1 MYWSRSRQRDHYFY
15 YGRTRSQSPER
26 FSKSSRHYYS
36 YQHGGQS
43 PSSDLS
49 LNASHSV
56 IDDEHEECSQYRDEN
71 EKGEQQGD
79 GNHEDVGNLLTQT
92 QQTAMSVPPTMSTD
106 SAEWDLLSQINSE
119 NLIPDNV
126 GPAISSQLA
135 EVTKR
140 YWVEKSRKALVVAKI
155 AERLKILSNCS
166 FAKVLKLNGEIANK
180 QKILP
185 YHD

>member
-1 MYWSRSRQRDHYFY
+1 
-15 YGRTRSQSPER
+15 
-26 FSKSSRHYYS
+26 
-36 YQHGGQS
+36 
-43 PSSDLS
+43 
-49 LNASHSV
+49 
-56 IDDEHEECSQYRDEN
+56 
-71 EKGEQQGD
+71 
-79 GNHEDVGNLLTQT
+79 
-92 QQTAMSVPPTMSTD
+92 MSTD
-106 SAEWDLLSQINSE
+106 STEWDLLSQINSE

-140 YWVEKSRKALVVAKI
+140 YWVEKSRKVLVVAKI

-166 FAKVLKLNGEIANK
+166 FAKVLKLNGEIANE

>member
-1 MYWSRSRQRDHYFY
+1 
-15 YGRTRSQSPER
+15 
-26 FSKSSRHYYS
+26 
-36 YQHGGQS
+36 
-43 PSSDLS
+43 
-49 LNASHSV
+49 
-56 IDDEHEECSQYRDEN
+56 
-71 EKGEQQGD
+71 
-79 GNHEDVGNLLTQT
+79 
-92 QQTAMSVPPTMSTD
+92 MSTD
-106 SAEWDLLSQINSE
+106 SAESDLLSQINSE

-140 YWVEKSRKALVVAKI
+140 YWVEKSHKALVVAKI

>member
-1 MYWSRSRQRDHYFY
+1 
-15 YGRTRSQSPER
+15 
-26 FSKSSRHYYS
+26 
-36 YQHGGQS
+36 
-43 PSSDLS
+43 
-49 LNASHSV
+49 
-56 IDDEHEECSQYRDEN
+56 
-71 EKGEQQGD
+71 
-79 GNHEDVGNLLTQT
+79 
-92 QQTAMSVPPTMSTD
+92 MSTD

-140 YWVEKSRKALVVAKI
+140 YWVEKSRKVLVVAKI

-180 QKILP
+180 QKIFP